1 MVLNATANTTTV
13 LSEALVEITKVTTSR
28 ASALPA
34 FLIPVFAVGAI
45 ASLYHMH
52 WRAKSDGDDGDA
64 LLGGIQL
71 AAVRTP
77 VAAAARAVEL
87 AEVVGRVVEED
98 AGRATSADPEAVAVL

>member
-1 MVLNATANTTTV
+1 
-13 LSEALVEITKVTTSR
+13 
-28 ASALPA
+28 
-34 FLIPVFAVGAI
+34 
-45 ASLYHMH
+45 MH

-77 VAAAARAVEL
+77 VAAAARAVEH
-87 AEVVGRVVEED
+87 AEVVGCVDED